1 MLNVSV
7 HILFQFSHF
16 INPVSQRYVYSIV
29 IRLKTFNKTSTSTTK
44 GTNRSRKEAGRESC
58 ATMYLLSRHMMD
70 ALNRSSRLH

>member
-16 INPVSQRYVYSIV
+16 INPVFQRYVCSIV

-44 GTNRSRKEAGRESC
+44 GTNRSRKEAGREHSIMC
-58 ATMYLLSRHMMD
+58 NSVSPF
-70 ALNRSSRLH
+70 SSHDGCVKPKQ